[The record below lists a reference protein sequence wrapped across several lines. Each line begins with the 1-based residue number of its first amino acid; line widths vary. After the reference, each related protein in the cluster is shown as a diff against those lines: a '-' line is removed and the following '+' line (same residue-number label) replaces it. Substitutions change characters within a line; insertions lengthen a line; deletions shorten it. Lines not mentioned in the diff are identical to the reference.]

1 MSIFLILAFLFFIG
15 SMFGWCLELV
25 FRKFFSSANPNHKW
39 INPGFLV
46 GPYVPLYGF
55 GLCILYLIAEA
66 EKFRFIGNTAA
77 DKALLFIIMAICM
90 TVIEYI
96 AGILLLKIFNVRLW
110 DYSKE
115 WANLNGLICPKFS
128 FFWALLGAF
137 YYFAIH
143 SHILNA
149 LNWLS
154 QNLVFSFVIGMFY
167 GIFIIDFSY
176 STNLAVKIKSFAK
189 DNDIIVKYEQFKS
202 DIQRFHE
209 KNALKTHF
217 LLSMHSSRSLKEN
230 LQHYYNHALERQ
242 QLERAF
248 RHRKNR
254 KENQI

>member
-15 SMFGWCLELV
+15 SVFGWCTELI
-25 FRKFFSSANPNHKW
+25 FRRFFSSANPDRKW

-55 GLCILYLIAEA
+55 GLCILYLLAEA
-66 EKFRFIGNTAA
+66 EKFSLLGSTAA
-77 DKALLFIIMAICM
+77 NKAFLFVMMAICM

-96 AGILLLKIFNVRLW
+96 AGIILLKIVKVRLW
-110 DYSKE
+110 DYRNE
-115 WANLNGLICPKFS
+115 WGNINGLICPKFS

-143 SHILNA
+143 AHILNA
-149 LNWLS
+149 LHWLS
-154 QNLVFSFVIGMFY
+154 ENLVFSFFIGLFY

-176 STNLAVKIKSFAK
+176 STNLAVKIQKFAK

-202 DIQRFHE
+202 DIRRFHE

-217 LLSMHSSRSLKEN
+217 LLSMHSSRPLREN
-230 LQHYYNHALERQ
+230 LLHYYNHAKEKQ
-242 QLERAF
+242 QLERIF
-248 RHRKNR
+248 RHKS
-254 KENQI
+254 K